1 MARHDDEPFNISRES
16 FDSYRRS
23 FDISARCPV
32 PDLDAAT
39 TTITAA
45 VAVAA
50 SQSSVT
56 DTVDDSFE
64 DIQLDDDVADAGFMS
79 DAVLVSPRK
88 RGLFSRFAAAA
99 AAADGAGG
107 PPAVS
112 GSGAVGGAGGRHYGF
127 SFAGRKRAQ
136 SVQVSEMASLL
147 AV

>member
-1 MARHDDEPFNISRES
+1 
-16 FDSYRRS
+16 
-23 FDISARCPV
+23 
-32 PDLDAAT
+32 
-39 TTITAA
+39 
-45 VAVAA
+45 
-50 SQSSVT
+50 
-56 DTVDDSFE
+56 VDDSFE

-136 SVQVSEMASLL
+136 SAQVSEMASLL